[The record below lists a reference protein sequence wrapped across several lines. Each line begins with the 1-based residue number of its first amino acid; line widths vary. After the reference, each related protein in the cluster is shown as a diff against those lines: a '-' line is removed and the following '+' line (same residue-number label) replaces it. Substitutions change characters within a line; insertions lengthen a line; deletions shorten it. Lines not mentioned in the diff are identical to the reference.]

1 MKITITIDTCAE
13 NFDDLRKFLD
23 AMESVPIAPG
33 DETPAGA
40 PSFEVVS
47 PKTPEAFPEPQA
59 EAKPQAKTKPVDEQP
74 KITAQD
80 VKAVCLKL
88 SKAGKQAELKAAFAK
103 FGGKKLSDIAESD
116 FGALLEELGDA

>member
-1 MKITITIDTCAE
+1 MKITITIDTCAADY
-13 NFDDLRKFLD
+13 NDLRKFLD
-23 AMESVPIAPG
+23 ALEAVPVAHG
-33 DETPAGA
+33 DEAPAAA
-40 PSFEVVS
+40 PSFEVV
-47 PKTPEAFPEPQA
+47 PTETP
-59 EAKPQAKTKPVDEQP
+59 AKVKPVDEQP

-88 SKAGKQAELKAAFAK
+88 SKAGRQAELKAAFAK

>member
-1 MKITITIDTCAE
+1 MQITITCELNARNLEILKQLIEGDTS
-13 NFDDLRKFLD
+13 KILD
-23 AMESVPIAPG
+23 AQGCTPWPPEVTPFSEAPMQ
-33 DETPAGA
+33 E
-40 PSFEVVS
+40 
-47 PKTPEAFPEPQA
+47 KL
-59 EAKPQAKTKPVDEQP
+59 KPVDEQP

-116 FGALLEELGDA
+116 FGRLLEELANA

>member
-23 AMESVPIAPG
+23 AMESIPIAPG
-33 DETPAGA
+33 DETPEA
-40 PSFEVVS
+40 
-47 PKTPEAFPEPQA
+47 TPE
-59 EAKPQAKTKPVDEQP
+59 PQAKTKPVDEKP

-116 FGALLEELGDA
+116 FGALMEELGNA

>member
-1 MKITITIDTCAE
+1 MKITITIDTCTE

-33 DETPAGA
+33 DETPADA
-40 PSFEVVS
+40 PPFEVVS
-47 PKTPEAFPEPQA
+47 PKTPEATPE
-59 EAKPQAKTKPVDEQP
+59 PQAKTKPVDEQP

>member
-1 MKITITIDTCAE
+1 MNITIT
-13 NFDDLRKFLD
+13 
-23 AMESVPIAPG
+23 MELTPKSLELLKKLIGEDQTPMTPERGIAPIVA
-33 DETPAGA
+33 EPPA
-40 PSFEVVS
+40 PPVL
-47 PKTPEAFPEPQA
+47 PKTA
-59 EAKPQAKTKPVDEQP
+59 PVDEQP

-116 FGALLEELGDA
+116 FGALLEELANA

>member
-23 AMESVPIAPG
+23 AMERVPIASG
-33 DETPAGA
+33 DEAPADA

-47 PKTPEAFPEPQA
+47 PKAVEPA
-59 EAKPQAKTKPVDEQP
+59 ATKAKPVDEQP

-116 FGALLEELGDA
+116 FGRLLEELANA

>member
-13 NFDDLRKFLD
+13 NFDDLRKFLA

-33 DETPAGA
+33 DETPADV
-40 PSFEVVS
+40 PSFEVIS
-47 PKTPEAFPEPQA
+47 PKTPEPQA
-59 EAKPQAKTKPVDEQP
+59 ETKPVDEPP

-116 FGALLEELGDA
+116 FGALLEELGDV

>member
-1 MKITITIDTCAE
+1 MQITLTFEPTPQ
-13 NFDDLRKFLD
+13 NLKDLRALIDELEKLNTGE
-23 AMESVPIAPG
+23 APVPVVEKSVTVQVEPRENLSKPIN
-33 DETPAGA
+33 
-40 PSFEVVS
+40 
-47 PKTPEAFPEPQA
+47 EP
-59 EAKPQAKTKPVDEQP
+59 P

-116 FGALLEELGDA
+116 FGRLLEALANA